1 MTGKSQGMPKCGKL
15 VALIRGRASNMQMWE
30 NPSAPGPKGAPV
42 RASGGPRSS
51 SSTNSPA
58 GQTQHS
64 PLCSLAQAPGRPGT
78 LRQLF
83 QKTRVLAEEGQ
94 SAPWLM
100 EGWLSGQSYP
110 AGSPLL
116 HGTGGGRAICI
127 PDKPVSAQVRHRI
140 KLKKVCEKVK
150 MVHTQIV
157 TLYKNTLHRF

>member
-1 MTGKSQGMPKCGKL
+1 
-15 VALIRGRASNMQMWE
+15 MWE
-30 NPSAPGPKGAPV
+30 TSSSDQRACLKHADVGESEGSRPNRGSRKSLWRTQKQQQHQQPSRSNPALSPLLTG
-42 RASGGPRSS
+42 SGPRKTS
-51 SSTNSPA
+51 
-58 GQTQHS
+58 
-64 PLCSLAQAPGRPGT
+64 T

-83 QKTRVLAEEGQ
+83 QKTRVLAKEGQ

-157 TLYKNTLHRF
+157 TLYKNKLHRF